1 MIHPVYKLLAARPEL
16 LAQHLGGYAQLARAQ
31 AAEALLAAR
40 QRLLLL
46 GVSLACAVLGLGLA
60 GVAALLAAALPW
72 SAMPA
77 PWLLAALPGLLVLA
91 ALAAGWA
98 FMRQP
103 PAWTWDELQAQ
114 AAQDL
119 ALLREAGQA

>member
-16 LAQHLGGYAQLARAQ
+16 LAQHLGGYAQLARTQ

-46 GVSLACAVLGLGLA
+46 GVCLASGLLGLGLA

-72 SAMPA
+72 PGMPA
-77 PWLLAALPGLLVLA
+77 PWLLAALPGLLMLI
-91 ALAAGWA
+91 ALAAGWS
-98 FMRQP
+98 FVHQP
-103 PAWTWDELQAQ
+103 PTWTWDELQAQ